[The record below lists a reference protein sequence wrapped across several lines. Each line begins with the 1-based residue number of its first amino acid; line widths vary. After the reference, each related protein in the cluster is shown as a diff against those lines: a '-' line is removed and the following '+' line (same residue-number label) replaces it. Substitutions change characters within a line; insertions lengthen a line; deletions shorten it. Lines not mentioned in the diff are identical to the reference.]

1 MRRRRRVV
9 NTAQGEGNDPPF
21 EVRTWRRKPRQD
33 DTLLITDRAQ
43 AGRKGGLRASDR
55 NPQKRHD
62 PGPSAPATLPLSG
75 DDETRRTQT
84 ANQTPKGQAHDRIR
98 VVTAERRPERRPHT
112 LGTKGSGAT
121 QGTVERRVAADLS
134 FAE

>member
-21 EVRTWRRKPRQD
+21 EVRTRGGGTPPGRYS
-33 DTLLITDRAQ
+33 LITDRAQ